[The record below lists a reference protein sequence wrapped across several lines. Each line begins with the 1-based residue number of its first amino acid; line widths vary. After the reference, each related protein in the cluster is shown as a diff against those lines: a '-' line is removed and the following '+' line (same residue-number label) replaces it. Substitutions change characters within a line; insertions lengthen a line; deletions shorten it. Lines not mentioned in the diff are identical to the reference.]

1 MIVVQVRFFGGSHL
15 FTHRLSPEIAR
26 ALPEVT
32 LQDNATIDDLL
43 AALNIPGREGRPL
56 VSVNHF
62 YRRDNAPLSDGDQ
75 VQLLKTVVGG

>member
-15 FTHRLSPEIAR
+15 FTHRLSPAIER
-26 ALPEVT
+26 ALPAVE
-32 LQDNATIDDLL
+32 LQDDATIDDLL
-43 AALNIPGREGRPL
+43 AALNISRREGRPL

-62 YRRDNAPLSDGDQ
+62 YRRDNASLSDGDQ